1 MIGAAVMRPRSF
13 LGAWAARRLWPWKI
27 LAFRVYAQVGF
38 AYNRAPRSGTHMG
51 LRARTAP
58 RGAFKSALERPPMG
72 SFSFCLFVLEEGGA
86 DGPLFCFRPPKVY
99 ENA

>member
-1 MIGAAVMRPRSF
+1 MIGAAVMRPRSHW
-13 LGAWAARRLWPWKI
+13 GACLESGPARWLWAEKI

-58 RGAFKSALERPPMG
+58 RGAFKSAFERPPMG
-72 SFSFCLFVLEEGGA
+72 SFSFCLFVLEEGG
-86 DGPLFCFRPPKVY
+86 GRWSPFLFSSFV
-99 ENA
+99 